1 MAMVASARGGL
12 AVTLPLVLFH
22 ARSYVESD
30 RHQVATDGDISV
42 FFKGSL
48 SSALRWLREGVVGG
62 RRNTPIHRVCLKR
75 CNGPSSNP
83 VPVSP
88 ADPLEEV
95 EEASYL
101 LQLYE
106 DEWSP
111 AISCGRLD
119 FDSLKHFQGAFAFV
133 LYDRGCVGAAGCG
146 VRLTECLGECWAS
159 SAMGSAQFM

>member
-1 MAMVASARGGL
+1 M
-12 AVTLPLVLFH
+12 
-22 ARSYVESD
+22 
-30 RHQVATDGDISV
+30 
-42 FFKGSL
+42 
-48 SSALRWLREGVVGG
+48 
-62 RRNTPIHRVCLKR
+62 
-75 CNGPSSNP
+75 
-83 VPVSP
+83 
-88 ADPLEEV
+88 